1 MQTLQVHLAQDFC
14 VVTGANMGDALSF
27 SEELEFDDTYEL
39 SHQAKTHALVLDS
52 GQEGHFEIAK
62 GSSLGTPGHR
72 VIVDSC
78 LTFRSAGGGTIEMLV
93 LVEIDGLGDVS
104 GLYARALAPL
114 APRTDY
120 TLVGI
125 DTDHARAKFAQIACV
140 SFSRGTRITLATG
153 AQTPIENLQVG
164 DRVLTRDDGPRPVRW
179 IGSSTARATGDL
191 APVRIRKGALNN
203 SDDLVVSPDHR
214 LFIYQRSD
222 ALGAGRHE
230 ILVRARHLVNGDTIT
245 QEDGGFIDYF
255 QLLFD
260 HHQIIY
266 AEGIAAET
274 LLVDTRTR
282 GALPADLADAIE
294 NALPDHAQRPHLEF
308 EVAQS
313 LLDHPNMA
321 EILRRASTS

>member
-1 MQTLQVHLAQDFC
+1 MQTLQVHLAQDIS
-14 VVTGANMGDALSF
+14 VVTGANMGDPLSF
-27 SEELEFDDTYEL
+27 AEELEFDDTYEI
-39 SHQAKTHALVLDS
+39 ATNATTHRLMMKGVAD
-52 GQEGHFEIAK
+52 GHFEIYK
-62 GSSLGTPGHR
+62 GSRVGTPGHR
-72 VIVDSC
+72 VIIDSC
-78 LTFRSAGGGTIEMLV
+78 LTFMTNRSGTIEMLV
-93 LVEIDGLGDVS
+93 LVEVDGLGDVAAI
-104 GLYARALAPL
+104 YALPL
-114 APRTDY
+114 EPLLPRTEY
-120 TLVGI
+120 TLVGA
-125 DTDHARAKFAQIACV
+125 DTEHARAKFAQVACV
-140 SFSRGTRITLATG
+140 SFSRGTKITLATG
-153 AQTPIENLQVG
+153 AQMPIEDLKIG
-164 DRVLTRDDGPRPVRW
+164 DRVLTRDDGPQPVRW
-179 IGSSTARATGDL
+179 IGSSTTRATGDL

-203 SDDLVVSPDHR
+203 SDDLVVSPEHR

-245 QEDGGFIDYF
+245 QKDGGFIDYF